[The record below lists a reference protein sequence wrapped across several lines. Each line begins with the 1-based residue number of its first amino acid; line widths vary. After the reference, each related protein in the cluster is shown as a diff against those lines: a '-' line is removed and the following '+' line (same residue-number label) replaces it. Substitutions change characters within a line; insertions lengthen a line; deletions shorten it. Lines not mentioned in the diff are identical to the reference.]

1 MLSIELI
8 NFTKLM
14 INLDPALAN
23 PLGDRLVYRNQES
36 VSKLCIKHL
45 SNQKLVEPSDP
56 PFAREERVSITKCN
70 SQKFC
75 TRKKRNVSWR
85 WIASIE
91 VNLLFLFLSLY
102 SEWRSKD
109 LFSGGWD
116 EWAHTASPQLRF
128 LVRSFSCFLRPRSF
142 EYLTP
147 ELARNIC

>member
-23 PLGDRLVYRNQES
+23 PLGDRLVYQNQES

-75 TRKKRNVSWR
+75 TRKKRNVS
-85 WIASIE
+85 
-91 VNLLFLFLSLY
+91 
-102 SEWRSKD
+102 
-109 LFSGGWD
+109 
-116 EWAHTASPQLRF
+116 
-128 LVRSFSCFLRPRSF
+128 
-142 EYLTP
+142 
-147 ELARNIC
+147 